1 MKPAYLKL
9 TNGKE
14 VRVEW
19 NMNSLGAFTKDTGIE
34 MTDLAKGKADMF
46 ILRKVAWYMAK
57 EGEEIDGRSF
67 DMTEVE
73 LGRNLDQE
81 GVIVFARIFADQAKT
96 SGQKKNLPQK
106 SPMIF
111 FRKRG

>member
-1 MKPAYLKL
+1 MKPDYLKL

-19 NMNSLGAFTKDTGIE
+19 NMNSMGAFTNDTGIE
-34 MTDLAKGKADMF
+34 MTDLAKGKADIF
-46 ILRKVAWYMAK
+46 ILRKVAWYMAR
-57 EGEEIDGRSF
+57 EGEEIEGRSF

-73 LGRNLDQE
+73 LGRNISQE
-81 GVIVFARIFADQAKT
+81 GVVEFARIFAEQAKT
-96 SGQKKNLPQK
+96 TAQKKSPPVK

-111 FRKRG
+111 FRKRE